1 MKSGP
6 ANLRS
11 HTRLGQAASASTHKP
26 NHIDVANA
34 NVDDA
39 MDVLRTPEA
48 RFANLTGYPFAPHYT
63 DVMAAGTEALRMH
76 YVDEGPRDGAPI
88 VLLHGEPT
96 WSYLYRTMIPPLAQ
110 AGRRVLAPD
119 LIGFGRSD
127 KPGRI
132 DDYTYLRHVQW
143 VTSWF
148 EALDLTDVTVV
159 VQDWGSLIGLRI
171 VAEQNARFARVVV
184 ANGFLPTADHP
195 VPPAFRIWRAF
206 AKYSPWLNAGRIVG
220 VGTATKVS
228 AAVRAGY
235 DAPFPD
241 KSYLA
246 GARAFPQLVPT
257 SPSDAAVPANRAAWE
272 VLGRFD
278 KPFLALFGA
287 KDPILGAA
295 DQPLI
300 EHVPGAAGQP
310 HARLH
315 GGHFVQEDCGPELA
329 ERILGW

>member
-1 MKSGP
+1 
-6 ANLRS
+6 
-11 HTRLGQAASASTHKP
+11 
-26 NHIDVANA
+26 
-34 NVDDA
+34 
-39 MDVLRTPEA
+39 MDVLRTPDS
-48 RFANLTGYPFAPHYT
+48 RFADLAGFPFEPHYV
-63 DVMAAGTEALRMH
+63 DVMAPDSPPMRMH
-76 YVDEGPRDGAPI
+76 YLDEGPRDGAPI

-96 WSYLYRTMIPPLAQ
+96 WSYLYRTMIPPLVD
-110 AGRRVLAPD
+110 AGHRVLAPD

-127 KPGRI
+127 KPGDL

-148 EALDLTDVTVV
+148 DALDLTDVTVF

-171 VAEQNARFARVVV
+171 VAEQSARFARVVV
-184 ANGFLPTADHP
+184 ANGFLPIADRP
-195 VPPAFRIWRAF
+195 AVPAFRIWRAF
-206 AKYSPWLNAGRIVG
+206 AKHSPWLNAGWIVG
-220 VGTATKVS
+220 TGTVTKVP

-241 KSYLA
+241 KRYQA

-257 SPSDAAVPANRAAWE
+257 SPDDPAVPANRAAWE
-272 VLGRFD
+272 VLGRWD

-287 KDPILGAA
+287 KDPILGKA

-300 EHVPGAAGQP
+300 RHVPGAAGQP

-315 GGHFVQEDCGPELA
+315 GSHFVQEDCGPELA
-329 ERILGW
+329 ERILAWR